1 MKNFLNIVHLTL
13 LSHFFAP
20 ASTAWRTTD
29 SQAAEE
35 RQMWVQKLTGCCHRS
50 CKPTTLAI
58 QILILCFNYFYGKGS
73 SKAVSSKAVKW
84 DFFSVAST
92 LIAESRAKNAGYS
105 LKSL

>member
-20 ASTAWRTTD
+20 ASTAWRTTTD

-58 QILILCFNYFYGKGS
+58 QILILCFNYFYEKGRILP
-73 SKAVSSKAVKW
+73 K
-84 DFFSVAST
+84 
-92 LIAESRAKNAGYS
+92 
-105 LKSL
+105 